1 MTESD
6 HSACGDRE
14 MKFKLSNLAS
24 MLGAPSASHQQEP
37 ATVLFAD
44 ISGSTRLFEKYGD
57 VRARQIESRVL
68 DLLAERTIAY
78 HGVVIK
84 TIGDEIMSRFPG
96 ATPGVQAACDMQQAM
111 KHDSVLADLNIAI
124 RIGLHHGTV
133 LVEKNDVFG
142 DAVNVA
148 ARMVAQAKADQ
159 IITSRETVTA
169 LSPELQQ
176 MTRGL
181 GKVWVRG
188 KQDEMEIVEVIWYE
202 STSLTQMSALTQM
215 SSEEAQKALRNLLN
229 ARLLLNYHGQNHEVA
244 PSTEAF
250 TIGRGPRNRL
260 VVDRELV
267 SRSHAA
273 IEFRQGKFILADHST
288 NGTYL
293 LLENGSRFFVRREEM
308 TLHDRGIICLGQ
320 AVFEQNPDIILYECK
335 YAA

>member
-1 MTESD
+1 
-6 HSACGDRE
+6 

-24 MLGAPSASHQQEP
+24 MLGAPLASHQQEP

-57 VRARQIESRVL
+57 LRARQIESRVL
-68 DLLAERTIAY
+68 DLLAARTTTH

-84 TIGDEIMSRFPG
+84 TIGDEIMSRFP
-96 ATPGVQAACDMQQAM
+96 AALSGVQAACDMQQGI
-111 KHDSVLADLNIAI
+111 KNDPVLADLGIAI
-124 RIGLHHGTV
+124 RIGLHHGSV
-133 LVEKNDVFG
+133 LLEKDDVFG

-148 ARMVAQAKADQ
+148 ARMVALAKADQ
-159 IITSRETVTA
+159 IITTRETVGC

-181 GKVWVRG
+181 GRSSVRG

-202 STSLTQMSALTQM
+202 STSMTQMSDVETQ
-215 SSEEAQKALRNLLN
+215 KILRNKLY
-229 ARLLLNYHGQNHEVA
+229 ARLLLVYRGQDIELT
-244 PSTEAF
+244 PSAQPF
-250 TIGRGPRNRL
+250 SIGRGPKNDL

-267 SRSHAA
+267 SRSHAI
-273 IEFRQGKFILADHST
+273 IESRQGKFVLADHST

-293 LLENGSRFFVRREEM
+293 MLENGSRFFVRREEI
-308 TLHDRGIICLGQ
+308 TLHDHGVICLGQ
-320 AVFEQNPDIILYECK
+320 AVFDENPDIIHYKCK